1 MGDDDVTRRT
11 RLANERTYLAWLRTG
26 LTSFAVS
33 LGAGEIVP
41 AVTGAPT
48 WPYTLVGAA
57 FALLGVGFTGFAFI
71 RERQV
76 ERALDAGGY
85 AALDERV
92 VSALA
97 AAGVVLG
104 VALIVITVA
113 VD

>member
-1 MGDDDVTRRT
+1 MVDDDVTRRT

-33 LGAGEIVP
+33 LGVGEIVP
-41 AVTGAPT
+41 AFSGGPT
-48 WPYTLVGAA
+48 WPYTLIGAA
-57 FALLGVGFTGFAFI
+57 FALLGVGFTAFAFV

-76 ERALDAGGY
+76 TRALDEGGY
-85 AALDERV
+85 APLDERV
-92 VSALA
+92 LSGLA

-104 VALIVITVA
+104 MALLLVTVA

>member
-1 MGDDDVTRRT
+1 MVDDDVTRRT

-41 AVTGAPT
+41 AVTGGPA
-48 WPYTLVGAA
+48 WPYTLIGVA
-57 FALLGVGFTGFAFI
+57 FALLGVGFTVFAYV

-76 ERALDAGGY
+76 TRALNEGGY
-85 AALDERV
+85 APLDERV
-92 VSALA
+92 LSALA

-104 VALIVITVA
+104 VAIILITIA

>member
-1 MGDDDVTRRT
+1 MVDDDVTRRT

-33 LGAGEIVP
+33 LGVGEIVP
-41 AVTGAPT
+41 AFSGGPT
-48 WPYTLVGAA
+48 WPYTLIGAA
-57 FALLGVGFTGFAFI
+57 FALLGVGFTGFAFV

-76 ERALDAGGY
+76 TRALDEGGY
-85 AALDERV
+85 APLDERV
-92 VSALA
+92 LSGLA

-104 VALIVITVA
+104 MALLLITVA